1 MIRYKSLIG
10 ILFFLLVIGCA
21 KNVGSEFGVVKEE
34 AKSMRGYLGFS
45 EKDVAIDYL
54 GKASTVSA
62 RLVLDAYQSGIVQP
76 RMEDL
81 AKHFGYTENPIY
93 LEHGSL
99 VFCHKKEIGKMLY
112 WSASGM
118 RGDVVV
124 RVSGWNRDRE
134 MCSGTQKNK
143 S

>member
-1 MIRYKSLIG
+1 MIRYKNLFWALI
-10 ILFFLLVIGCA
+10 FLLIIGCA

-34 AKSMRGYLGFS
+34 AKSMRKYLGFS

-62 RLVLDAYQSGIVQP
+62 RLVFDAYQSGIVQP
-76 RMEDL
+76 KMEDL
-81 AKHFGYTENPIY
+81 TKHFGYAQDPIY

-112 WSASGM
+112 WSSSGM
-118 RGDVVV
+118 RGDLVV
-124 RVSGWNRDRE
+124 RVSGWNRDRK
-134 MCSGTQKNK
+134 MCSGTHKNK